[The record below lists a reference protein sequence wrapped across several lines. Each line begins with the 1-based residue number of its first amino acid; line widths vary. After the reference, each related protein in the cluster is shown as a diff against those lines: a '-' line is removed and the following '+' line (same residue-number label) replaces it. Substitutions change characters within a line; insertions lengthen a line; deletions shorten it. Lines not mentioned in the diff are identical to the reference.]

1 MYLIQPTRHLSSF
14 WQKKDY
20 THVHCLGFPAPG
32 LRKLSWDTPEVLVH
46 EETFEDKTGAM
57 AMAILRG
64 DDGMYH
70 LKQTQDN
77 MQYVRIGFFQV
88 LGDRY
93 PLQSKFAL
101 LCISYSRHDTFRLS
115 GRGKMILTSI
125 VLTNSRLPS
134 PWVTKAVLRH
144 PRGTSTRRNFWR

>member
-1 MYLIQPTRHLSSF
+1 MVEKHKICNMSESASFKVWAIDTHYKACFAMYLIQPTRHLSSF

-70 LKQTQDN
+70 PKQTQDN
-77 MQYVRIGFFQV
+77 M
-88 LGDRY
+88 
-93 PLQSKFAL
+93 
-101 LCISYSRHDTFRLS
+101 
-115 GRGKMILTSI
+115 
-125 VLTNSRLPS
+125 
-134 PWVTKAVLRH
+134 
-144 PRGTSTRRNFWR
+144 